1 MLRTILFDMGNVL
14 VHFSHQRMC
23 DQLALVSGEESSV
36 IRDRLFETGLQA
48 EFERGQID
56 ESEYCHR
63 LLKATDQPV
72 EINRLREAGSDIFS
86 PNKPMPGILDSLR
99 EQGLRLVLMS
109 NTSVWH
115 YNWVRES
122 YNILDRFDEIV
133 TSYGAGAIKPE
144 PGIYEE
150 AIKAIACSP
159 EECFYTDDIPEYV
172 EIGRQFG
179 FQAEVFTEPANLLEH
194 LSSRGI
200 DLN

>member
-1 MLRTILFDMGNVL
+1 MGNVL

-23 DQLALVSGEESSV
+23 DQLALVSGEKSSV

-56 ESEYCHR
+56 ESEYCNR
-63 LLKATDQPV
+63 LLETTDQQLD
-72 EINRLREAGSDIFS
+72 INRLRAAGSDIFS
-86 PNKPMPGILDSLR
+86 LNDPMPGILDSLR

-115 YNWVRES
+115 YDWVRES
-122 YNILDRFDEIV
+122 YNVLDRFDEIV

-150 AIKAIACSP
+150 AIKTIACSP

-172 EIGRQFG
+172 EVGRQFG
-179 FQAEVFTEPANLLEH
+179 FQAEVFTEPVKLLDH
-194 LSSRGI
+194 LSRRGI
-200 DLN
+200 DLD